1 MRPAWA
7 REKDLDSE
15 NKTKGGKGRIKPQV
29 ECYKSV
35 LIFQAFVLI
44 IYVTIF
50 LYYDKALENDM
61 KDFFFFK
68 LTFSE
73 ISVLAFGPVLGE

>member
-15 NKTKGGKGRIKPQV
+15 NKTKEGKGHIKPQV
-29 ECYKSV
+29 ECSKLV

-61 KDFFFFK
+61 KDFCFW
-68 LTFSE
+68 
-73 ISVLAFGPVLGE
+73 ARAW